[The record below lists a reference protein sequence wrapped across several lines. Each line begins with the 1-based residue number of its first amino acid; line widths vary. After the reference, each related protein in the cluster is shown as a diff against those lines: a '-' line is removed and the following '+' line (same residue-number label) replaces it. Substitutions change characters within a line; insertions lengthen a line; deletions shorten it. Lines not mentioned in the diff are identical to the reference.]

1 MPLFAIGLVD
11 SDNGQFSSVIKM
23 MFRTASTILIQLAL
37 LQLSL
42 IPLATQNTFFSIA
55 GGIAILYYAFNAGDD
70 LKEILF
76 SSNLGSNML
85 SKSLSSVRMITNVF
99 RR

>member
-1 MPLFAIGLVD
+1 
-11 SDNGQFSSVIKM
+11 M
-23 MFRTASTILIQLAL
+23 MFRTASTILIQLGL

-42 IPLATQNTFFSIA
+42 IPLVTQNTIFSIVC
-55 GGIAILYYAFNAGDD
+55 GIAMLYYAVNAGDD
-70 LKEILF
+70 LREILF
-76 SSNLGSNML
+76 STNVGSNML